1 MTNQVDVQRLID
13 EAIAKGGGEVK
24 LPEGTYRLDRPLRI
38 GDAKDVTLDGCGST
52 LVFTERRGR
61 HSNREIAPMRAAK
74 PGRGLR
80 PGSLHPGRGDRH
92 ASGG

>member
-52 LVFTERRGR
+52 LVFTERRGAAFKSR
-61 HSNREIAPMRAAK
+61 NRTDAAAK